1 MKYLFYYS
9 IIFAIVLIINGMTV
23 FLRRNDRF
31 SLVISILAV
40 TGLLGSL
47 FVFFVENVDFY
58 LMRKRDNM
66 MAETSM
72 AGLHAVFYVS
82 LTVGLFNLIQWL
94 LRKQTYPA
102 LINLV
107 MAGIQIVVYF
117 FLLTRYSS

>member
-9 IIFAIVLIINGMTV
+9 IIFAIVLIINGMTA

-31 SLVISILAV
+31 SLIVSIVAAV
-40 TGLLGSL
+40 SLLGSL

-58 LMRKRDNM
+58 LMRKRDNI

-72 AGLHAVFYVS
+72 SGLHAVFYIS
-82 LTVGLFNLIQWL
+82 LAIALFNLIQWL